1 MEAIDGDIKRWY
13 QKKIDISSHLV
24 FVVKLNCF
32 KRPILKGKNN
42 PVMSLEKKERK
53 KERTK
58 A

>member
-1 MEAIDGDIKRWY
+1 MEISRGGTK
-13 QKKIDISSHLV
+13 KKIDISSHLV

-53 KERTK
+53 NEGLNDSPY
-58 A
+58 